1 MIRQPTVVR
10 DRVLAD
16 VLHMFRHLY
25 TMLTLLPETEVDVL
39 LALEQPHV
47 NDLAVEIT
55 NTLMAKFGSPLTRP
69 GHQSKPKE
77 PRFDKTRRRLAK
89 KTPKG
94 PRGVPKSQLIPQVVE
109 AT

>member
-10 DRVLAD
+10 DRILSD
-16 VLHMFRHLY
+16 VMYMLKHLY

-47 NDLAVEIT
+47 NDLAVQLT
-55 NTLMAKFGSPLTRP
+55 NMLMDKFGYIPQPNGRTA
-69 GHQSKPKE
+69 QVKD

-94 PRGVPKSQLIPQVVE
+94 PRGVPKSQLIQQVVE